1 MRPNFQK
8 TCRPRRPP
16 NCEKCGPAFRVAATP
31 LCLLLSFLPAS
42 ASDDKID
49 RATLKGVTAVC
60 AVVEISDQAKS
71 TVNKDNLQAAV
82 EGRLHRAGVMVDKE
96 ATTCLYLTV
105 RALQAIGKP
114 VIGKKEKPIP
124 LYALD
129 VRLEFLQTVTL
140 SRDPGTKT
148 YAPTWSSANMA
159 TVPAA
164 DLDSA
169 AGDMA
174 GGLLQLFANAY
185 KSANPN

>member
-1 MRPNFQK
+1 MSAWV
-8 TCRPRRPP
+8 
-16 NCEKCGPAFRVAATP
+16 GPSLALRIAAPP
-31 LCLLLSFLPAS
+31 LCLLLSLLPAS

-49 RATLKGVTAVC
+49 RATLKGVTTVC
-60 AVVEISDQAKS
+60 TVIEVSDQAKS
-71 TVNKDNLQAAV
+71 AINKDNLQAAI
-82 EGRLHRAGVMVDKE
+82 EGRLHRAGILVDKN
-96 ATTCLYLTV
+96 ATTCLYLSV

-114 VIGKKEKPIP
+114 VIGKKEKAIP

-140 SRDPGTKT
+140 SRDPATKT

-169 AGDMA
+169 AADMA

-185 KSANPN
+185 KSVNPN